1 MILSLY
7 LPYIRLR
14 KRSWQVDERIL
25 RQHILPTF
33 ARHPL
38 QDISRNDVE
47 IWLGLLAAKGLA
59 PATCNR
65 ILSVFKSV
73 CSLAVI
79 WGVLPVSPCMG
90 IAPFP
95 TRQLRERYLTQHE
108 ARRLLQAL
116 HGSPRLEA
124 KALQLLLLTGA
135 RKSEILKARW
145 EHIHLEKHL
154 LTVPLSKS
162 NRPRHI
168 VLSDEAV
175 AIIRHLPRRPDCPW
189 LFPGRTAGRPLSDIY
204 LFWNH
209 LRRQLNL
216 ADVRIHDL
224 RHTFAS
230 ILVNAGHS
238 LYEVQHLLGHRD
250 PRTTMRYAH
259 LGHDSLLAAAGTVS
273 IFLGNT
279 SIATASRPRKRLPVG
294 TPPPPTMRCW
304 RHQSL
309 HVTGQPCS
317 HRHLFCQDEKN
328 CRTGEMPQE
337 VTYSAIPPSETILKN
352 QHITNRRTVG
362 DFQNSSESLWK
373 SDILSYWD
381 IKIREYC

>member
-1 MILSLY
+1 MAYRSLFAAANTPSPSAHKRKNLAGRAAGAQRLEDIILSLY
-7 LPYIRLR
+7 LPHIRLR

-38 QDISRNDVE
+38 HDISRDAVE
-47 IWLGLLAAKGLA
+47 AWLGSLAARGLA

-79 WGVLPVSPCMG
+79 RGVLPVSPCTG

-95 TRQLRERYLTQHE
+95 VRQLRERYLARHE
-108 ARRLLQAL
+108 AQRLLRAL
-116 HGSPRLEA
+116 HDSPRPEA
-124 KALQLLLLTGA
+124 RALQLLLLTGA

-145 EHIHLEKHL
+145 EHVHLEQHL

-162 NRPRHI
+162 NRPRHL

-204 LFWNH
+204 LFWNR
-209 LRRQLNL
+209 LRHRLGL

-259 LGHDSLLAAAGTVS
+259 LGHDSLLAAAGTIG
-273 IFLGNT
+273 IFLGGR
-279 SIATASRPRKRLPVG
+279 SAASLSRPGKKWPPG
-294 TPPPPTMRCW
+294 TNRIPSSCGLFEPSEPPFRRSALLPPP
-304 RHQSL
+304 SL
-309 HVTGQPCS
+309 PS
-317 HRHLFCQDEKN
+317 RRKKMPHRKN
-328 CRTGEMPQE
+328 VPGGHIHGTSPKK
-337 VTYSAIPPSETILKN
+337 IL
-352 QHITNRRTVG
+352 
-362 DFQNSSESLWK
+362 
-373 SDILSYWD
+373 
-381 IKIREYC
+381 

>member
-1 MILSLY
+1 MAYRSLFATATTPSPSVCKRKNCTGHAAGIQRLEDMILSLY

-73 CSLAVI
+73 CSLAAI

-238 LYEVQHLLGHRD
+238 LYEVQRLLGHRD

-279 SIATASRPRKRLPVG
+279 SITTASRPRKRLSVG
-294 TPPPPTMRCW
+294 TNRPTSDHALLEISEPPCHRSALLASP
-304 RHQSL
+304 SL
-309 HVTGQPCS
+309 LSRRKKIVAPGKCPK
-317 HRHLFCQDEKN
+317 RL
-328 CRTGEMPQE
+328 RTRQFL
-337 VTYSAIPPSETILKN
+337 IL
-352 QHITNRRTVG
+352 R
-362 DFQNSSESLWK
+362 
-373 SDILSYWD
+373 
-381 IKIREYC
+381 

>member
-145 EHIHLEKHL
+145 EHIHPEKHL

-273 IFLGNT
+273 IFLENT

-294 TPPPPTMRCW
+294 TPPPSDHAMLETSKPPCHRSALLASP
-304 RHQSL
+304 SL
-309 HVTGQPCS
+309 LSRRKKLS
-317 HRHLFCQDEKN
+317 HRGN
-328 CRTGEMPQE
+328 APRG
-337 VTYSAIPPSETILKN
+337 YIL
-352 QHITNRRTVG
+352 G
-362 DFQNSSESLWK
+362 NSSFRDNPEK
-373 SDILSYWD
+373 SAYYQQTHC
-381 IKIREYC
+381 R

>member
-1 MILSLY
+1 M
-7 LPYIRLR
+7 
-14 KRSWQVDERIL
+14 
-25 RQHILPTF
+25 
-33 ARHPL
+33 
-38 QDISRNDVE
+38 
-47 IWLGLLAAKGLA
+47 
-59 PATCNR
+59 
-65 ILSVFKSV
+65 
-73 CSLAVI
+73 
-79 WGVLPVSPCMG
+79 
-90 IAPFP
+90 
-95 TRQLRERYLTQHE
+95 
-108 ARRLLQAL
+108 QAL

-154 LTVPLSKS
+154 PTVPLSKS

-175 AIIRHLPRRPDCPW
+175 AIIRLLPRRPDCPW

-238 LYEVQHLLGHRD
+238 LYEVQRLLGHRD

-259 LGHDSLLAAAGTVS
+259 LGHDSLLAAGGYGQH
-273 IFLGNT
+273 I
-279 SIATASRPRKRLPVG
+279 PRKYIYCNCFAPQKKVARGNEPPLLRPCAVEDIRASMSPV
-294 TPPPPTMRCW
+294 
-304 RHQSL
+304 S
-309 HVTGQPCS
+309 PCS
-317 HRHLFCQDEKN
+317 HRHLFCQDEKKLLHREN
-328 CRTGEMPQE
+328 AQK
-337 VTYSAIPPSETILKN
+337 VTYSSIPTSEIIPKKISILPTGALSVTSK
-352 QHITNRRTVG
+352 TRLK
-362 DFQNSSESLWK
+362 SL
-373 SDILSYWD
+373 
-381 IKIREYC
+381 

>member
-1 MILSLY
+1 M
-7 LPYIRLR
+7 R

-25 RQHILPTF
+25 RQHILPIF

-38 QDISRNDVE
+38 QDISRNDVAA
-47 IWLGLLAAKGLA
+47 WLGSLAAKGLA

-79 WGVLPVSPCMG
+79 RGVLPVSPCMG

-95 TRQLRERYLTQHE
+95 IRQLRERYLARHE

-116 HGSPRLEA
+116 HDSPRLEA

-145 EHIHLEKHL
+145 EHIHLEQHL

-189 LFPGRTAGRPLSDIY
+189 LFPGRTAGRPLADIY
-204 LFWNH
+204 LFWNQ
-209 LRRQLNL
+209 LRRQLHF

-238 LYEVQHLLGHRD
+238 LYEVQRLLGHCD

-259 LGHDSLLAAAGTVS
+259 MGHDSLLAAAGTIGTLLGSTPAVS
-273 IFLGNT
+273 P
-279 SIATASRPRKRLPVG
+279 SRPRKKWPLGTNRIPASRKLLEASGPPFRQPPRLP
-294 TPPPPTMRCW
+294 
-304 RHQSL
+304 
-309 HVTGQPCS
+309 
-317 HRHLFCQDEKN
+317 
-328 CRTGEMPQE
+328 
-337 VTYSAIPPSETILKN
+337 PPSFLSRRKK
-352 QHITNRRTVG
+352 ITAQEKCSRRSHTRH
-362 DFQNSSESLWK
+362 FTKKL
-373 SDILSYWD
+373 
-381 IKIREYC
+381 